1 MSICLGN
8 VRTCFSQPVT
18 QACNL
23 HTSGTTTQN
32 NNKEQQQRTTTE
44 ENNREQQ
51 REQQQ
56 EIIKKFKFYS
66 HDLTFCDAR

>member
-18 QACNL
+18 QAWKFAHFC
-23 HTSGTTTQN
+23 N
-32 NNKEQQQRTTTE
+32 NNTEQQQRTTTE

-66 HDLTFCDAR
+66 HDLTLCDAR